1 MDANKEAFQPQ
12 TYADK
17 SVEDD
22 GEWAP
27 DGRTMQYAS
36 TPLRLVRREPDIPDR
51 NICVNL
57 RPSAVLFPFVS
68 VSIRSVF
75 A

>member
-51 NICVNL
+51 NIWVNL
-57 RPSAVLFPFVS
+57 RSSAVVVS
-68 VSIRSVF
+68 FRLGVHS
-75 A
+75 